1 MDVRPKRSISTGYQR
16 PGIFKGYRKKLCCG
30 GKIHEREKK
39 SLPFPKKIPHPIEE
53 YIDTQVIEIANST
66 FGDVDTLVSLKNLLE
81 KIQHCDEYKMHY
93 VRDLAIARAIRRCD
107 YEIEFSQ
114 TLCEPGEEE
123 KLAHSLAKKYDLT

>member
-1 MDVRPKRSISTGYQR
+1 MK
-16 PGIFKGYRKKLCCG
+16 
-30 GKIHEREKK
+30 EKK
-39 SLPFPKKIPHPIEE
+39 TVTVRRKNLNPIEE
-53 YIDTQVIEIANST
+53 QMDTNVIEVANST
-66 FGDVDTLVSLKNLLE
+66 FGDVNTLISLKNILE
-81 KIQHCDEYKMHY
+81 KIQYCNEYKMYY

>member
-1 MDVRPKRSISTGYQR
+1 MY
-16 PGIFKGYRKKLCCG
+16 
-30 GKIHEREKK
+30 
-39 SLPFPKKIPHPIEE
+39 
-53 YIDTQVIEIANST
+53 
-66 FGDVDTLVSLKNLLE
+66 
-81 KIQHCDEYKMHY
+81 Y